1 VIMVKEKKEMHENNN
16 LCAGY
21 PNWKNMGCV
30 D

>member
-1 VIMVKEKKEMHENNN
+1 MVKEKKEMHENNN
-16 LCAGY
+16 LCVGY

>member
-1 VIMVKEKKEMHENNN
+1 MVKEKKEMHENNN
-16 LCAGY
+16 LCAEY